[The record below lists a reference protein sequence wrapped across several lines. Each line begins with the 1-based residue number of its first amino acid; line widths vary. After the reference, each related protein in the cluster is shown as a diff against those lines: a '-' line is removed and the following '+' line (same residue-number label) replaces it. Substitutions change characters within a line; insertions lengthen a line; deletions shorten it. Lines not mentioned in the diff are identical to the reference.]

1 MRMMRTIKN
10 TCLGLMAAAAVFTAV
25 PACQASAQ
33 IEVPETVFQWVQS
46 TSRQNYYFN
55 KEQMCYGVKP
65 NGEIDLGTLIVP
77 TLRTFDD
84 VQKQDVID
92 KRRWKMESVKG
103 YDDLVGSA
111 DYLEFNLRD
120 RTVKVTKHDDLD
132 STWSTLSTYDNLPVI
147 DMKKMTGKDVES
159 KFYYAILQYAANHQD
174 EILAHTK
181 GKLSSADAKILKTK
195 KDPLF
200 QPVVTPYQ
208 TSQTSASAVK
218 RKK

>member
-1 MRMMRTIKN
+1 MRAMRIIKN
-10 TCLGLMAAAAVFTAV
+10 ACFGVMTAAVLFSAV
-25 PACQASAQ
+25 PVCQASAR

-65 NGEIDLGTLIVP
+65 NGDIDIGTLIVP

-111 DYLEFNLRD
+111 DYLAIDLRS

-132 STWSTLSTYDNLPVI
+132 STWSALSSNTDGPTI
-147 DMKKMTGKDVES
+147 DMNKMSGKDVES
-159 KFYYAILQYAANHQD
+159 KFCNAILQYAAKHQD
-174 EILAHTK
+174 ELLARTK
-181 GKLSSADAKILKTK
+181 GKLSAADAKILKTK

-200 QPVVTPYQ
+200 QPAVNPLQNDTVTK
-208 TSQTSASAVK
+208 TAA
-218 RKK
+218 KK